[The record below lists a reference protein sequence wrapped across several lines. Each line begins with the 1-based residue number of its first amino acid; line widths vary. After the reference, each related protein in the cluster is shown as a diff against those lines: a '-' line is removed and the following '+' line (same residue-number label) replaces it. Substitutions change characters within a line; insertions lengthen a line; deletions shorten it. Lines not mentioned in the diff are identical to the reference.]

1 MTGRVGD
8 AFTAAV
14 CCSDSTSFA
23 APVGVVFDRAD
34 AADEG
39 PPAAVVA
46 GAGVGC
52 DEDADGYILALP
64 AATEVVFLSAG
75 PVFALGGAAAVVVPI
90 ALDLAVVTTL
100 AAAAAVVVVVLAL
113 GDEVALVATFGSAAV
128 DSSASAL
135 LDVDVEAATAAAAA
149 LRRVVTRGDGVTA
162 SDAALAFPCPF
173 GTGAAG
179 DAVDVADSPS

>member
-14 CCSDSTSFA
+14 CCSDSTFFA
-23 APVGVVFDRAD
+23 APVGVVVDRAD

-64 AATEVVFLSAG
+64 AAMEVVFLSAG

-90 ALDLAVVTTL
+90 ALDLAVVTAL

-128 DSSASAL
+128 DSAPSL
-135 LDVDVEAATAAAAA
+135 DVEAATAAAAA

-162 SDAALAFPCPF
+162 SDAAIAFPFPF
-173 GTGAAG
+173 VTDAVG